1 MLINK
6 PEPAKIQDAASR
18 SQQALD
24 WAMCHPGI
32 LLLSSLAAGTMLA
45 WQREK
50 NQQTTTERRV
60 ETEADIIDGD
70 IPLFI

>member
-6 PEPAKIQDAASR
+6 PETAKIQDDASR
-18 SQQALD
+18 PRQALD

-32 LLLSSLAAGTMLA
+32 LLLSSLAVGTMVA

-50 NQQTTTERRV
+50 NQQATTERRV